1 MGMIILPFGN
11 SVIHIPVS
19 TWWINNR
26 TTFSLVDIYYISA
39 AGWELVQLKA
49 LVGRSTNGCLP
60 SPCQDA
66 MSWWKRKCFWG
77 LKVKWNSHTD
87 FSVMSVSWL
96 WILVAVLWMLVA
108 HGCGFCCGFCYHC
121 LCEWCFQKHDFVFA
135 MLVKF

>member
-26 TTFSLVDIYYISA
+26 KTFSLVDIYYISA

-60 SPCQDA
+60 SPCQDT

-96 WILVAVLWMLVA
+96 WMLVAVLWMLVA
-108 HGCGFCCGFCYHC
+108 WLWFLLRF
-121 LCEWCFQKHDFVFA
+121 LLSVSLWVMFPKAWFVFA

>member
-1 MGMIILPFGN
+1 MGMIILLFGN

-26 TTFSLVDIYYISA
+26 KTFSLVDIYYISA

-60 SPCQDA
+60 SPCQDT

-96 WILVAVLWMLVA
+96 WMLVAVLWMLVA
-108 HGCGFCCGFCYHC
+108 WLWFLLSLSLWVMFPKAWFCFCNAC
-121 LCEWCFQKHDFVFA
+121 
-135 MLVKF
+135 